1 MPCLYYHGQPV
12 NAKHSWLGN
21 WHGRLFQP
29 KFSQWCYSRDNIINK
44 CYLFSS
50 VFLER
55 WRELNNIFKVYLSK
69 NETEKYRQ
77 KFSTKQKL
85 LRGYHSGAS
94 NSVRN
99 SVNMLLSIVMT
110 MGNLVSLSFTAVCR
124 TSKSPTGIVERSVV
138 A

>member
-1 MPCLYYHGQPV
+1 MQ
-12 NAKHSWLGN
+12 
-21 WHGRLFQP
+21 
-29 KFSQWCYSRDNIINK
+29 NILDWVIDMVVYFNPNS
-44 CYLFSS
+44 LNG
-50 VFLER
+50 VIL
-55 WRELNNIFKVYLSK
+55 ELNNIFKVYPSK